1 MTDQLPFKSSRTYT
15 GLSSFSQSSG
25 TIDRVHHLQLT
36 RTTSVNKPIVCLY
49 SSADEGIFPSWQ
61 RPNKRFKPVNG
72 DPAYCTLLCLFPSSA
87 FIKRLRVL
95 ERAKERMQLPFQLL
109 GRLRLLFTRYRIVWE
124 TSSCEEAGEKKRQW
138 EGLSHREMGDFKQA
152 LYYL

>member
-1 MTDQLPFKSSRTYT
+1 MRDELPFKSSRTYT
-15 GLSSFSQSSG
+15 GLSPFSSG

-49 SSADEGIFPSWQ
+49 SGADEGIFPSCQ

-109 GRLRLLFTRYRIVWE
+109 GRLRLLLLFNRYRIVWE
-124 TSSCEEAGEKKRQW
+124 TSSCEEAGKKSEW